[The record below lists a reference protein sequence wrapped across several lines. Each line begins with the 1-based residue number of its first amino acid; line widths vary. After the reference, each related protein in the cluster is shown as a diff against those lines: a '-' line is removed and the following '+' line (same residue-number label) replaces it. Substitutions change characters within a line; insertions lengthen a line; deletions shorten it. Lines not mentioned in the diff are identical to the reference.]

1 MNTTDDATDTTSRTT
16 VETNNGN
23 ETHAHTTRIPHA
35 QQRKPA
41 MSYVLYFS
49 KPFALAIAIW
59 PFLSLLLTLP
69 VLALLY
75 HRDNRLR
82 FTSALTA
89 YLVVLYL
96 IALACFTMYPMPEN
110 PATYCAAHH
119 LRPQLNPFEFIH
131 DIRTD
136 GITGVMQLAMNVV
149 FFLPLGYFMKR
160 VFRWKFATA
169 LSAMFLTS
177 LLIETTQLT
186 GIWGIYPCAYRL
198 FDVDDLI
205 TNTLGGILATPWEA
219 LSPTSY
225 PNSASTKTPS
235 PPSQASCAAAWRS
248 RSTCSLSKRRRCPS
262 RRLSIWLACCSM

>member
-1 MNTTDDATDTTSRTT
+1 
-16 VETNNGN
+16 
-23 ETHAHTTRIPHA
+23 
-35 QQRKPA
+35 

-119 LRPQLNPFEFIH
+119 LRPNSTHSNSSTTSEP
-131 DIRTD
+131 
-136 GITGVMQLAMNVV
+136 
-149 FFLPLGYFMKR
+149 
-160 VFRWKFATA
+160 TA
-169 LSAMFLTS
+169 
-177 LLIETTQLT
+177 
-186 GIWGIYPCAYRL
+186 
-198 FDVDDLI
+198 
-205 TNTLGGILATPWEA
+205 
-219 LSPTSY
+219 
-225 PNSASTKTPS
+225 
-235 PPSQASCAAAWRS
+235 SQASCNW
-248 RSTCSLSKRRRCPS
+248 P
-262 RRLSIWLACCSM
+262 

>member
-1 MNTTDDATDTTSRTT
+1 
-16 VETNNGN
+16 
-23 ETHAHTTRIPHA
+23 
-35 QQRKPA
+35 

-136 GITGVMQLAMNVV
+136 GA
-149 FFLPLGYFMKR
+149 
-160 VFRWKFATA
+160 
-169 LSAMFLTS
+169 
-177 LLIETTQLT
+177 
-186 GIWGIYPCAYRL
+186 
-198 FDVDDLI
+198 
-205 TNTLGGILATPWEA
+205 
-219 LSPTSY
+219 
-225 PNSASTKTPS
+225 
-235 PPSQASCAAAWRS
+235 SQASCNW
-248 RSTCSLSKRRRCPS
+248 P
-262 RRLSIWLACCSM
+262 

>member
-89 YLVVLYL
+89 YLVVL
-96 IALACFTMYPMPEN
+96 
-110 PATYCAAHH
+110 
-119 LRPQLNPFEFIH
+119 
-131 DIRTD
+131 
-136 GITGVMQLAMNVV
+136 
-149 FFLPLGYFMKR
+149 
-160 VFRWKFATA
+160 
-169 LSAMFLTS
+169 
-177 LLIETTQLT
+177 
-186 GIWGIYPCAYRL
+186 
-198 FDVDDLI
+198 
-205 TNTLGGILATPWEA
+205 
-219 LSPTSY
+219 
-225 PNSASTKTPS
+225 
-235 PPSQASCAAAWRS
+235 
-248 RSTCSLSKRRRCPS
+248 
-262 RRLSIWLACCSM
+262 

>member
-23 ETHAHTTRIPHA
+23 ETHAHTPRVSHTPSKGNRPL
-35 QQRKPA
+35 
-41 MSYVLYFS
+41 SYVLYFS

-110 PATYCAAHH
+110 PATY
-119 LRPQLNPFEFIH
+119 
-131 DIRTD
+131 
-136 GITGVMQLAMNVV
+136 
-149 FFLPLGYFMKR
+149 
-160 VFRWKFATA
+160 
-169 LSAMFLTS
+169 
-177 LLIETTQLT
+177 
-186 GIWGIYPCAYRL
+186 
-198 FDVDDLI
+198 
-205 TNTLGGILATPWEA
+205 
-219 LSPTSY
+219 
-225 PNSASTKTPS
+225 
-235 PPSQASCAAAWRS
+235 
-248 RSTCSLSKRRRCPS
+248 
-262 RRLSIWLACCSM
+262 